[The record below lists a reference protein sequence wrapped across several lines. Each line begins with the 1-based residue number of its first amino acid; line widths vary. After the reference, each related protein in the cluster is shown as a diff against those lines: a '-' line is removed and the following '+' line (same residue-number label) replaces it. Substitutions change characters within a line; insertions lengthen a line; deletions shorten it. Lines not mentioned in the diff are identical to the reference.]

1 MANFEYKLVKLRE
14 CPAPSTLAM
23 GDEPSKIAEYYRA
36 FIATG
41 ERHNPDVES
50 FYVVMLSARRKIM
63 GFVFITQGLL
73 DTIVV
78 HSREVFKAAIVAN
91 AHAVVLIHNH
101 PSGDSMPSE
110 ADIRVTR
117 DLIKAGKLL
126 QIEVLDHLVMGT
138 PDNNSGYT
146 SIRELGYFAV

>member
-14 CPAPSTLAM
+14 CPAPSSMAT
-23 GDEPSKIAEYYRA
+23 GDEPSKIAKYYRE

-41 ERHNPDVES
+41 ERHNADVES
-50 FYVVMLSARRKIM
+50 FYVVMLNTRRKIT

-73 DTIVV
+73 DTLLV
-78 HSREVFKAAIVAN
+78 HAREVFKAAIVAN
-91 AHAVVLIHNH
+91 ASAVVLMHNH

-117 DLIKAGKLL
+117 DLTRAGQLL
-126 QIEVLDHLVMGT
+126 HIEVLDHIIMGI
-138 PDNNSGYT
+138 PDNNTGYT
-146 SIRELGYFAV
+146 SLRELGYLTL